1 MKDLYRKGRTLL
13 LLISLLCCFSDS
25 MHAYSLRQFSNKNGL
40 SNSAIQSLYQDSQ
53 GILWIGTCDG
63 LNVFDGNAICLY
75 TPVDVSRNLLSG
87 NIISQIVESE
97 PDILWLQ
104 TNYGL
109 DRLDTRRQTC
119 QTFTE
124 FKDNI
129 FLARSNDNCMLV
141 LKDDG
146 NLYHYQQENRKF
158 LLLDTSPMDFNK
170 VLGMTIDP
178 NNLLWIFAA
187 GDNTRCYRLNHTEES
202 VTLTPEKPFEHHG
215 LRHAFIGEDAASFLD
230 QTCVLS
236 E

>member
-1 MKDLYRKGRTLL
+1 M
-13 LLISLLCCFSDS
+13 
-25 MHAYSLRQFSNKNGL
+25 
-40 SNSAIQSLYQDSQ
+40 
-53 GILWIGTCDG
+53 
-63 LNVFDGNAICLY
+63 NVFDGNAICLY

-215 LRHAFIGEDAASFLD
+215 LRHAFIGEDAAYFID
-230 QTCVLS
+230 QTCALYEYNFS
-236 E
+236 NRQRYYIAYLKD